1 MVIPAYFLFII
12 FAFVFHSLE
21 NHDLELFLCDLGK
34 IQVVIDVIHSFVS
47 GQTIKLNLKREI
59 AYIIYMGFLSNVRN
73 WFSFHVL
80 WTGMIFVEEI
90 LSRHRIQ
97 DLVHPRRVN
106 LCEI

>member
-1 MVIPAYFLFII
+1 MVIPAYFLFIM
-12 FAFVFHSLE
+12 FAFVFYSLE
-21 NHDLELFLCDLGK
+21 NHDLELFLGDLGK
-34 IQVVIDVIHSFVS
+34 IQVVIDVIRSFVS

-59 AYIIYMGFLSNVRN
+59 AYIYIIDMGFLSNVRN

-97 DLVHPRRVN
+97 DMVHPRRVN
-106 LCEI
+106 L